1 MYLLYITQS
10 SGTVYA
16 DMEPLQRKIKPP
28 SEDDIVQYQTVI
40 PQLVIADPVP
50 PPLPPKSRYLM
61 LVCIPCTMKLE

>member
-40 PQLVIADPVP
+40 PQPVIADPIP
-50 PPLPPKSRYLM
+50 PPLPPKSRHL
-61 LVCIPCTMKLE
+61 CIPRTMKLE